1 MLSCLPFAQA
11 AAAPDIPAVAPTIEL
26 SLVVLD
32 AEPAD
37 AAARRDEHGD
47 ASSEAIAMLPSERGA
62 FVALRVDCDPTGL
75 DPCRPGRP
83 MAVLTTFEGLK
94 RFVAGLAPQTR
105 LEWSPSCLGP
115 WPREYPLSGSGASDD
130 IVTFAARHRVQFVIH
145 KAG

>member
-1 MLSCLPFAQA
+1 MPFAQA
-11 AAAPDIPAVAPTIEL
+11 AAAPEIPAAAPTIEL

-32 AEPAD
+32 AEPAT

-47 ASSEAIAMLPSERGA
+47 ASSDAIAMPPPERGA
-62 FVALRVDCDPTGL
+62 FVALRVDCGPAGPG
-75 DPCRPGRP
+75 PCRPGRP
-83 MAVLTTFEGLK
+83 MAVLTTFAGLK

-115 WPREYPLSGSGASDD
+115 WPREHPLSGSGASDE